1 MEAIGAWFESFFAVM
16 RTFEIKDIIDILCI
30 TIVIYAII
38 KFVRETRAEQ
48 LLKGVLILLLVYAL
62 SFAFNLT
69 MFTALLKNFFEFGV
83 IILFI
88 IFQPEIR
95 KALERIGRSKL
106 SKGFSFSSQEDSE
119 KIVQAKKKI
128 IQDVADAC
136 IIFSRSKVGALI
148 VFERS
153 TKLGDIINTGTILDA
168 ASSVA
173 VIGNL
178 FFNKAPLHDGAMI
191 IRDGKIYAAG
201 CILPLTKKNEDVDIN
216 LGTRHRAGLGMS
228 EESDAVVIIVSEE
241 TGNIS
246 MAYKGRLSRLN
257 DREEMVKMLEK
268 FILPADTKTDIV
280 DLIPIFSSKRKE
292 KRNGKK

>member
-1 MEAIGAWFESFFAVM
+1 MNVLESLVSNFLTIM
-16 RTFEIKDIIDILCI
+16 KTFEVKDVIDILCI
-30 TIVIYAII
+30 TIVIYALI

-48 LLKGVLILLLVYAL
+48 LLKGVIILLAIYFL
-62 SFAFNLT
+62 SYTFGLT

-88 IFQPEIR
+88 IFQPELR
-95 KALERIGRSKL
+95 KALERIGRSKI
-106 SKGFSFSSQEDSE
+106 SKSFSFLSSNDTAEL
-119 KIVQAKKKI
+119 VTVKKKT
-128 IQDVADAC
+128 IQDVSDAA

-148 VFERS
+148 VFERT
-153 TKLGDIINTGTILDA
+153 TKLGDIINTGTVVDA

-178 FFNKAPLHDGAMI
+178 FFNKAPLHDGAVI

-201 CILPLTKKNEDVDIN
+201 CILPLTRKNEDVDPN

-246 MAYKGRLSRLN
+246 MAYRGRLTRIEN
-257 DREEMVKMLEK
+257 KEELIKTLERY
-268 FILPADTKTDIV
+268 ILPTDTKTDIV

-292 KRNGKK
+292 KKNGK

>member
-119 KIVQAKKKI
+119 KIVQAEKKI

>member
-106 SKGFSFSSQEDSE
+106 SKSFSFSSQEDSE